1 MSQEI
6 LKDYQE
12 IKAYYREMNLL
23 EESHVLDFI
32 KRFIELTRQNISI
45 TPYPDSKYFV
55 EITWPSKAKGEK
67 TPLYGK
73 IISIF
78 PDPEKE
84 TLVIEGALSFE
95 LKKEDWTNKKVLKKT
110 IREVFINP
118 GQRSNTPCPYEK
130 PSDSPRKK

>member
-12 IKAYYREMNLL
+12 IKAYYREINLL
-23 EESHVLDFI
+23 EKSHVLDFI
-32 KRFIELTRQNISI
+32 KRFTELTKQNVSI
-45 TPYPDSKYFV
+45 TPFPDSKYFV
-55 EITWPSKAKGEK
+55 EITWPPKAKGEK
-67 TPLYGK
+67 TPLYEK

-84 TLVIEGALSFE
+84 ALVIEGALPFE
-95 LKKEDWTNKKVLKKT
+95 LKKEDWTNEKVLKKT

-130 PSDSPRKK
+130 PSGRRKK